1 MSRYFFFCS
10 ITNSSFNSPSQL
22 PAPLTSASPITGMD
36 MRQPDDG
43 TSLPNRDRQN
53 STSSGNSPSKMC
65 NIFESSKR
73 KRKSVAVEEKHVEYN
88 QPAAKRPNTRQE
100 ASSAQD
106 QATCSA
112 TLDEPQPSGSGTNN
126 HSNGNG
132 LHHQLHHNS
141 NHLHPPSV
149 AGPSTSS
156 DICTSDSSVPPSDF
170 DLASPDSI
178 ASILSPIGENMPS
191 PMPVKQRTALKR
203 KKSLPDKSPKAAK
216 LKRGIHPD
224 DGYLCYVTPSA
235 DLRLCPLPS
244 LAWANADDVWR
255 LMCRKDDRAS
265 LERDPRMLSN
275 HPGIQPRMRAILLD
289 WLIEVCEVYKL
300 HRETFY
306 LAVDYLDRYLSS
318 NIKISKT
325 RLQLIGITCLFVASK
340 VEEIY
345 PPKIGE
351 FAYVTDGACTE
362 SDIVQ
367 QELILLSAL
376 KWSISPVTIIG
387 WLSVYMQ
394 LNCNNRTPQS
404 LNSLV
409 NSSSCH
415 SSNVSH
421 PGTSSAS
428 GSQAASSSSSSSGSA
443 KSTTAQSPADRTE
456 FLKINGKSGSS
467 QTCEGDAFVY
477 PQFSG
482 MEFAQTARL
491 IDLCTL
497 DIGLS
502 NYPYSVVAAA
512 AICLT
517 INK

>member
-1 MSRYFFFCS
+1 MVKK
-10 ITNSSFNSPSQL
+10 T
-22 PAPLTSASPITGMD
+22 
-36 MRQPDDG
+36 
-43 TSLPNRDRQN
+43 
-53 STSSGNSPSKMC
+53 
-65 NIFESSKR
+65 
-73 KRKSVAVEEKHVEYN
+73 
-88 QPAAKRPNTRQE
+88 
-100 ASSAQD
+100 
-106 QATCSA
+106 
-112 TLDEPQPSGSGTNN
+112 
-126 HSNGNG
+126 
-132 LHHQLHHNS
+132 HN
-141 NHLHPPSV
+141 P
-149 AGPSTSS
+149 
-156 DICTSDSSVPPSDF
+156 
-170 DLASPDSI
+170 
-178 ASILSPIGENMPS
+178 E
-191 PMPVKQRTALKR
+191 
-203 KKSLPDKSPKAAK
+203 
-216 LKRGIHPD
+216 
-224 DGYLCYVTPSA
+224 DGYLCCASASA

-244 LAWANADDVWR
+244 LAWANADEVWR

-325 RLQLIGITCLFVASK
+325 RLQLIGITCLFVAAK

-362 SDIVQ
+362 PDIVQ
-367 QELILLSAL
+367 QELILLSTL

-394 LNCNNRTPQS
+394 LNCTNRTPQS

-409 NSSSCH
+409 NSRSCR
-415 SSNVSH
+415 SKVSQPAAVVAAIMSESNPKPRVK
-421 PGTSSAS
+421 PGDPEC
-428 GSQAASSSSSSSGSA
+428 G
-443 KSTTAQSPADRTE
+443 D
-456 FLKINGKSGSS
+456 FLKINGKISGPS
-467 QTCEGDAFVY
+467 QTLEGDAFVY
-477 PQFSG
+477 PQFSS

-502 NYPYSVVAAA
+502 SFPYSVVAAA

-517 INK
+517 IDK

>member
-1 MSRYFFFCS
+1 MGLHFFFS
-10 ITNSSFNSPSQL
+10 INSVRTCNSPSQL
-22 PAPLTSASPITGMD
+22 SAVSTLATRNGMD
-36 MRQPDDG
+36 MRQSDDG
-43 TSLPNRDRQN
+43 ASHSNTDQKG
-53 STSSGNSPSKMC
+53 SGSCNSPSRSG
-65 NIFESSKR
+65 NTSEIATANKR
-73 KRKSVAVEEKHVEYN
+73 KRKSGAAVDEKSSADIYH
-88 QPAAKRPNTRQE
+88 PAKRPNTRQE
-100 ASSAQD
+100 TSAQD
-106 QATCSA
+106 QPICSRA
-112 TLDEPQPSGSGTNN
+112 AVDEQPQASGSGPKKNA
-126 HSNGNG
+126 NGN
-132 LHHQLHHNS
+132 LLHHNS
-141 NHLHPPSV
+141 NHLHPPV
-149 AGPSTSS
+149 LAGPSSS
-156 DICTSDSSVPPSDF
+156 SANDICTSDSSVPPSDF
-170 DLASPDSI
+170 DVASPDSI
-178 ASILSPIGENMPS
+178 GSILSPLGEQMPS
-191 PMPVKQRTALKR
+191 PMPVKQRVALKR
-203 KKSLPDKSPKAAK
+203 KKPLPQKSPKAK
-216 LKRGIHPD
+216 VKRGIDPE

-235 DLRLCPLPS
+235 DLRLCPLPA
-244 LAWANADDVWR
+244 LAWANADEVWR

-306 LAVDYLDRYLSS
+306 LAVDYLDRYLSA
-318 NIKISKT
+318 NIKLSKT
-325 RLQLIGITCLFVASK
+325 RLQLIGITCLFVAAK

-362 SDIVQ
+362 TDIVQ

-376 KWSISPVTIIG
+376 RWSISPVTIIG

-394 LNCNNRTPQS
+394 LNCTNRTPKS

-409 NSSSCH
+409 NSTSCH
-415 SSNVSH
+415 SNVSQ
-421 PGTSSAS
+421 PAAMNSGSAPAS
-428 GSQAASSSSSSSGSA
+428 GSGPKLTPEESA
-443 KSTTAQSPADRTE
+443 IARTE
-456 FLKINGKSGSS
+456 TLKINGQSESS

-497 DIGLS
+497 DIALA